1 MSKWENLFG
10 RLGRALLRGGAR
22 GQIEQSFVA
31 APRAGSS
38 PSFAGQA
45 ARVAFRL
52 FKDNCVRLPW
62 IEEGAAIDAAVDG
75 ARADLLRSWNVYRSS
90 LRTRR
95 GAALAEDD
103 WRQVLTSFRRHVA
116 DLNRRIAAYNLKA
129 PSAKFRRP
137 PVDAE
142 REIGRLKEGGRG

>member
-10 RLGRALLRGGAR
+10 KFARALLRSGAR
-22 GQIEQSFVA
+22 GGIKQSFVSR
-31 APRAGSS
+31 PQVG
-38 PSFAGQA
+38 SFAGQA
-45 ARVAFRL
+45 ARVAFHL
-52 FKDNCVRLPW
+52 FKDNCVQLPW

-75 ARADLLRSWNVYRSS
+75 ARADLLRSWNVYRDS
-90 LRTRR
+90 LNSNLRE
-95 GAALAEDD
+95 ALAEDD
-103 WRQVLTSFRRHVA
+103 WQQVLTAFRRNVS

-142 REIGRLKEGGRG
+142 QEINRITTAGDNR

>member
-1 MSKWENLFG
+1 MSKWENMLG
-10 RLGRALLRGGAR
+10 RLGRALLRGGGR
-22 GQIEQSFVA
+22 GRMQQSFVA
-31 APRAGSS
+31 TPRAGSS

-52 FKDNCVRLPW
+52 FKDNCVTLPW
-62 IEEGAAIDAAVDG
+62 IEEGGAIDAAVDG

-90 LRTRR
+90 LSTRR
-95 GAALAEDD
+95 RAALAEDD
-103 WRQVLTSFRRHVA
+103 WQQVLTGFRRHVA

-137 PVDAE
+137 PLDAE
-142 REIGRLKEGGRG
+142 REIGRLKEGGKG

>member
-22 GQIEQSFVA
+22 GPLAQTF
-31 APRAGSS
+31 APRPRSE
-38 PSFAGQA
+38 SFAGQA

-90 LRTRR
+90 RGSRR
-95 GAALAEDD
+95 RAALAEGD
-103 WRQVLTSFRRHVA
+103 WEQVLTSFRRHVA

-129 PSAKFRRP
+129 PSNAFRKS
-137 PVDAE
+137 PVDAD
-142 REIGRLKEGGRG
+142 REINRVLRDE